1 MKEQKIIAA
10 NRKEFTRSVIHSMEN
25 LLTMFGTDDVDK
37 TSYLLRMILI
47 FDMELLSSPDF
58 LVSVEKMVDCLKDL
72 FERGKPEILLD
83 VSLALRALI
92 DAPGSVCQV
101 PHRTLLIMTDTL
113 NSAFVKGIDHL
124 KENSIID
131 AVQSGNDFYLHNN
144 INISKYI
151 SNTHLKSKVS
161 SKCTFRTSKRYS
173 LGKK

>member
-1 MKEQKIIAA
+1 MKEQKLIAA
-10 NRKEFTRSVIHSMEN
+10 NRREFTRSVIHFMEN
-25 LLTMFGTDDVDK
+25 FLTMFGTDDVDK

-58 LVSVEKMVDCLKDL
+58 LVPVEKMVDCLKDL
-72 FERGKPEILLD
+72 FERGKPEILCD

-131 AVQSGNDFYLHNN
+131 AVQSGNDFNPHIHL
-144 INISKYI
+144 NISKCI
-151 SNTHLKSKVS
+151 SNT
-161 SKCTFRTSKRYS
+161 Y
-173 LGKK
+173 